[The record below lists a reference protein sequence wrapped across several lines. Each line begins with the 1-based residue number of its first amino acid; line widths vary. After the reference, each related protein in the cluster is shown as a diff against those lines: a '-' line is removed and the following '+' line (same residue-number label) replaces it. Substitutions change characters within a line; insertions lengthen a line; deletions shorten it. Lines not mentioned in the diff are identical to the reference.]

1 VIPGVGTVDELSSPQ
16 LVVPPPPIQATTS
29 GAINND
35 AGQVLFQASLTDGSG
50 VLLLATPKPV
60 NRPRSVECS

>member
-1 VIPGVGTVDELSSPQ
+1 VGEPASPEL
-16 LVVPPPPIQATTS
+16 VGPPPPIQSTTS

-50 VLLLATPKPV
+50 VLLLATP
-60 NRPRSVECS
+60 RP

>member
-1 VIPGVGTVDELSSPQ
+1 LASPQ

-35 AGQVLFQASLTDGSG
+35 AGQMLFQASLTDRSG
-50 VLLLATPKPV
+50 VLLLTTP
-60 NRPRSVECS
+60 RP